1 MFEDQEIDVERL
13 REDLENESL
22 GAFWGGGF
30 GGALVEAGDIRRAS
44 DDEIL
49 KIALRKGVN
58 LEKYIV

>member
-13 REDLENESL
+13 REDLENDSL

-58 LEKYIV
+58 LEKYKV

>member
-13 REDLENESL
+13 REDLENDSL